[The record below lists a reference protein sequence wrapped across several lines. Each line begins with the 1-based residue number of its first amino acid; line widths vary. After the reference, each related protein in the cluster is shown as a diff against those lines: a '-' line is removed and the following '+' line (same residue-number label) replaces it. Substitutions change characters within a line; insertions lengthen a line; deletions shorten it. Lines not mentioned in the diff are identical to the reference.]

1 VLYLHISPLQRQTAL
16 GARAYSTD
24 KPKSS
29 GNGLLFAAL
38 AGLGVAGGIYYNSS
52 STTSVKPAA
61 AAKPAEAPAATELK
75 AAFSPKEFKAF
86 KVSTPA
92 NRQTNLKGRIKM
104 SYICVIAQRS
114 PRHQP

>member
-1 VLYLHISPLQRQTAL
+1 MLWCLHICGLQRQTAL

-24 KPKSS
+24 KPKSG

-52 STTSVKPAA
+52 STTSVKAA
-61 AAKPAEAPAATELK
+61 AAKPADAPAATELK

-86 KVSTPA
+86 KVSNIL
-92 NRQTNLKGRIKM
+92 NRLMDLMGRVSKN
-104 SYICVIAQRS
+104 
-114 PRHQP
+114 

>member
-1 VLYLHISPLQRQTAL
+1 MVWCLPIRALQRQTAL

-24 KPKSS
+24 KPKSG

-38 AGLGVAGGIYYNSS
+38 AGLGVAGGVYYNSS

-61 AAKPAEAPAATELK
+61 AKLAEAPAAAATELK

-86 KVSTPA
+86 KVSNIL
-92 NRQTNLKGRIKM
+92 NR
-104 SYICVIAQRS
+104 
-114 PRHQP
+114 